1 MNAVT
6 QWFSRNLA
14 NPQVVSLALVLLGG
28 WVLVTF
34 FGNTLAPVLVAV
46 VFAYLLEGPVAGMVR
61 RTPLPRL
68 LSVVLVWAV
77 AVTAMALGLIILV
90 PLLSRQLTQLV
101 AEIPALIG
109 NVQAYLMTLPDKYP
123 TAVTPQQVE
132 DIMLSAGEYVARFRS
147 LVLSNSVVVGVG
159 VLYAGIYLVLVPLL
173 VFFMLKDK
181 DKLKG
186 WFRHFLPQD
195 IALLRTVW
203 TDVDRQLANY
213 VRGKFVEILIVWA
226 VSFVAFTFIGLN
238 YAVLL
243 SALVGFS
250 VLVPYLGALVA
261 TLPVAAV
268 GYAQFGIGSNFY
280 AVLIAYGIIQAL
292 DGNVLVPLLFSEAV
306 DLHPVAIIVAVLFFG
321 GVWGFWGVFF
331 AIPLATVVHAVITA
345 WPQPASAP
353 AATPAEAGD
362 ADAPAA

>member
-6 QWFSRNLA
+6 QWFARNLA
-14 NPQVVSLALVLLGG
+14 NPQVVSLALVLLAA
-28 WVLVTF
+28 WVLITF

-46 VFAYLLEGPVAGMVR
+46 VFAYLLEGPVEGVAR
-61 RTPLPRL
+61 RTPAPRV
-68 LSVVLVWAV
+68 LSVTVIWVV
-77 AVTAMALGLIILV
+77 FVTAMVLGLIILV

-109 NVQAYLMTLPDKYP
+109 NVQAYLMTLPEKYP

-132 DIMLSAGEYVARFRS
+132 ELMLSAGEYVARFRTM
-147 LVLSNSVVVGVG
+147 VLSNSVVVGVG

-173 VFFMLKDK
+173 IFFMLKDK
-181 DKLKG
+181 DKLKD
-186 WFRHFLPQD
+186 WFRRFLPKD
-195 IALLRTVW
+195 IGLLRTVW

-226 VSFVAFTFIGLN
+226 ASFVTFTLLGLN
-238 YAVLL
+238 YAMLL
-243 SALVGFS
+243 SALVGIS

-261 TLPVAAV
+261 TIPVAAV
-268 GYAQFGIGSNFY
+268 AYAQFDLTASFY
-280 AVLIAYGIIQAL
+280 WVLIAYGVIQAL

-345 WPQPASAP
+345 WPR
-353 AATPAEAGD
+353 ATPEDESESSAELE
-362 ADAPAA
+362 AA

>member
-6 QWFSRNLA
+6 QWFARNLA
-14 NPQVVSLALVLLGG
+14 NPQVVSLALVLLAA
-28 WVLVTF
+28 WVLITF

-46 VFAYLLEGPVAGMVR
+46 VFAYLLEGPVEGIAR
-61 RTPLPRL
+61 RTPAPRM
-68 LSVVLVWAV
+68 LSVLLVWTV
-77 AVTAMALGLIILV
+77 FVTAMVLGLIILV
-90 PLLSRQLTQLV
+90 PLLSRQMTQLV

-109 NVQAYLMTLPDKYP
+109 NVQAYLMTLPEKYP

-132 DIMLSAGEYVARFRS
+132 ELMLSAGEYVARFRTM
-147 LVLSNSVVVGVG
+147 VLSNSVVVGVG
-159 VLYAGIYLVLVPLL
+159 VLYVGIYLVLVPLL
-173 VFFMLKDK
+173 IFFMLKDK
-181 DKLKG
+181 VKLKD
-186 WFRHFLPQD
+186 WFRRFLPKD

-203 TDVDRQLANY
+203 ADVDRQLANY

-226 VSFVAFTFIGLN
+226 VSFATFTLLGLN

-261 TLPVAAV
+261 TIPVMAV
-268 GYAQFGIGSNFY
+268 AYAQFGITTNFY
-280 AVLIAYGIIQAL
+280 WVFIAYGVIQAL

-331 AIPLATVVHAVITA
+331 AIPLATVVHAVIAA
-345 WPQPASAP
+345 WPAAVADEQPVTESAVE
-353 AATPAEAGD
+353 TV
-362 ADAPAA
+362 

>member
-6 QWFSRNLA
+6 QWFARNLA
-14 NPQVVSLALVLLGG
+14 NPQVVSLALVLLAA
-28 WVLVTF
+28 WVLITF

-46 VFAYLLEGPVAGMVR
+46 VFAYLLEGPVEGIAR
-61 RTPLPRL
+61 RTPAPRM
-68 LSVVLVWAV
+68 LSVLLVWTV
-77 AVTAMALGLIILV
+77 FVTAMVLGLIILV
-90 PLLSRQLTQLV
+90 PLLSRQMTQLV

-109 NVQAYLMTLPDKYP
+109 NVQAYLMTLPEKYP

-132 DIMLSAGEYVARFRS
+132 ELMLSAGEYVARFRTM
-147 LVLSNSVVVGVG
+147 VLSNSVVVGVG
-159 VLYAGIYLVLVPLL
+159 VLYVGIYLVLVPLL
-173 VFFMLKDK
+173 IFFMLKDK
-181 DKLKG
+181 VKLKD
-186 WFRHFLPQD
+186 WFRRFLPKD

-203 TDVDRQLANY
+203 ADVDRQLANY

-226 VSFVAFTFIGLN
+226 VSFATFTLLGLN

-261 TLPVAAV
+261 TIPVMAV
-268 GYAQFGIGSNFY
+268 AYAQFGITTNFY
-280 AVLIAYGIIQAL
+280 WVFIAYGVIQAL

-331 AIPLATVVHAVITA
+331 AIPLATVVHAVIAA
-345 WPQPASAP
+345 WPESGVDESGSESASP
-353 AATPAEAGD
+353 VD
-362 ADAPAA
+362 QL

>member
-6 QWFSRNLA
+6 QWFARNLA
-14 NPQVVSLALVLLGG
+14 NPQVVSLALVLLAA
-28 WVLVTF
+28 WVLITF

-46 VFAYLLEGPVAGMVR
+46 VFAYLLEGPVEGIAR
-61 RTPLPRL
+61 RTPAPRM
-68 LSVVLVWAV
+68 LSVLLVWTV
-77 AVTAMALGLIILV
+77 FVTAMVLGLIILV
-90 PLLSRQLTQLV
+90 PLLSRQMTQLV

-109 NVQAYLMTLPDKYP
+109 NVQAYLMTLPEKYP

-132 DIMLSAGEYVARFRS
+132 ELMLSAGEYVARFRTM
-147 LVLSNSVVVGVG
+147 VLSNSVVVGVG
-159 VLYAGIYLVLVPLL
+159 VLYVGIYLVLVPLL
-173 VFFMLKDK
+173 IFFMLKDK
-181 DKLKG
+181 VKLKD
-186 WFRHFLPQD
+186 WFRRFLPKD

-203 TDVDRQLANY
+203 ADVDRQLANY

-226 VSFVAFTFIGLN
+226 VSFATFTLLGLN

-261 TLPVAAV
+261 TIPVMAV
-268 GYAQFGIGSNFY
+268 AYAQFGITTNFY
-280 AVLIAYGIIQAL
+280 WVFIAYGVIQAL

-331 AIPLATVVHAVITA
+331 AIPLATVVHAVIAA
-345 WPQPASAP
+345 WPAAVADEQPVPESAVE
-353 AATPAEAGD
+353 TG
-362 ADAPAA
+362 

>member
-6 QWFSRNLA
+6 QWFARNLA

-46 VFAYLLEGPVAGMVR
+46 VFAYLLEGPVAGIAS
-61 RTPLPRL
+61 RTPAPRL
-68 LSVVLVWAV
+68 IAV
-77 AVTAMALGLIILV
+77 AVVWVISVTAMVLGLIILV
-90 PLLSRQLTQLV
+90 PLLSRQMTQLV

-109 NVQAYLMTLPDKYP
+109 NVQAYLMTLPEKYP

-132 DIMLSAGEYVARFRS
+132 DLMLSAGEYVARFRS
-147 LVLSNSVVVGVG
+147 MVLSNSVVVGVG
-159 VLYAGIYLVLVPLL
+159 VLYAAIYLVLVPLL
-173 VFFMLKDK
+173 IFFMLKDK
-181 DKLKG
+181 DKLKN
-186 WFRHFLPQD
+186 WFRRFLPKD

-203 TDVDRQLANY
+203 ADVDAQLANY

-226 VSFVAFTFIGLN
+226 VSFVTFTMLDLN

-261 TLPVAAV
+261 TVPVAAV
-268 GYAQFGIGSNFY
+268 AYAQFGISPGFY
-280 AVLIAYGIIQAL
+280 WVLVAYGIIQAL
-292 DGNVLVPLLFSEAV
+292 DGNVLVPVLFSEAV

-331 AIPLATVVHAVITA
+331 AIPLATVVHAVISA
-345 WPQPASAP
+345 WPASTGDQQAVDEAP
-353 AATPAEAGD
+353 PMPDGAT
-362 ADAPAA
+362 